1 MTALEIF
8 QTNQLIKEEIL
19 YLAHSRRNQLR
30 ILNHW
35 LTRLLTV
42 DNPILTEAYLLEMG
56 AQLLMHLDGI
66 PIIGTAPSFF
76 QELGQ
81 TITELE
87 IRTANA
93 FTSQELSRAK
103 IYLHQCI
110 DTMNSF
116 LGMPDGLDTSDAQIA
131 RKELSVLRLS
141 PTNPIDAHVSIR
153 SHHRAHF
160 SDERG
165 MFDHFIHHLR
175 STGDAR
181 LDSYLQIAEAWDK
194 QIRVQP
200 GSVNIAL
207 IEEDL
212 TGGMIQDF
220 CAFGSIS
227 ELFNTI
233 SPLDARAERD
243 VINISNG
250 TNAAAHANTQEGLRN
265 ILEAVR
271 TVLPLLSRNGNG
283 KFYHVTAGYTDHT
296 FQYTGQSLGV
306 GTTVNLLTL
315 LTQQNDDHAFYTVNP
330 SAVFTGCIDREG
342 FVLALDE
349 KMLDVKVKTVFFS
362 PYSALVLPKE
372 NESFAEQRLDELT
385 RDFPARKLELIP
397 VRHVKDVFNNRLAVT
412 HSTRTLPNR
421 IGRRITRNTGRIAL
435 GAAALCVLLVATY
448 FLMIAD
454 FDKNPARFAIDKKY
468 FIIQNVNQKMLWR
481 KLMNPYDGAEIGYI
495 PDPNESKQLVSI
507 ADIDGNG
514 LNEVF
519 LTHPIV
525 RKYFSDTVRCYTA
538 DGNILWRQPVG
549 KPTVTNEND
558 YSTQPFAVCAVFA
571 ERREESHYPLIFSI
585 ARNEYFAYFVNT
597 FSQQGK
603 ITGEYYHAGRI
614 TTYDRSQSR
623 VNDGNEVLFAGRHNG
638 FKKPCA
644 FILDMNYLSGKCP
657 QEKTHELIS
666 PEMPSACEK
675 YYILFPDLDIQDT
688 LRDYFHHVA
697 YVEGTDSTIVIRV
710 EVAYMPEKLRKRV
723 NQTASITYIFDR
735 NMNPI
740 AVSSGSDFDNL
751 FHEMV
756 SSGQITSA
764 WNETYRKNLM
774 RRILYWDGDKFVTT
788 PTMNK
793 RYLEAVQ
800 KKTR

>member
-35 LTRLLTV
+35 LSRLLTV

-87 IRTANA
+87 IRTAIA
-93 FTSQELSRAK
+93 FTSQEFSRAK

-165 MFDHFIHHLR
+165 MLDHFIHHLR

-200 GSVNIAL
+200 GSVNIPL

-227 ELFNTI
+227 ELFNAI

-315 LTQQNDDHAFYTVNP
+315 LTQQNDDHAFYIVNP

-349 KMLDVKVKTVFFS
+349 KMLDVKVQTVFFS

-372 NESFAEQRLDELT
+372 NELFAEQRLDELT

-448 FLMIAD
+448 LLMIAD

-481 KLMNPYDGAEIGYI
+481 KLINPYDGAENGYI
-495 PDPNESKQLVSI
+495 PDPNESKQWISI
-507 ADIDGNG
+507 ADIDGDG

-519 LTHPIV
+519 LTHSV
-525 RKYFSDTVRCYTA
+525 ARKYFSDTVRCYGA
-538 DGNILWRQPVG
+538 DGNILWRKPVG

-558 YSTQPFAVCAVFA
+558 YSSQPFAVYAVSA
-571 ERREESHYPLIFSI
+571 ERREQSQYPLIFSI
-585 ARNEYFAYFVNT
+585 ARNENFAYFVNT

-614 TTYDRSQSR
+614 STFERLQSR
-623 VNDGNEVLFAGRHNG
+623 VNDGNEVMFTGRHNG